1 MMTALPFPINPIELE
16 LLVGVAIVL
25 IIVAS
30 FLLLFFSAIIGAG
43 VARLLYIGGSFCAR
57 KIRSSWPVD
66 AARPVTVMAP
76 R

>member
-1 MMTALPFPINPIELE
+1 MMTALPFSMNPIELE
-16 LLVGVAIVL
+16 LLVGIAIVL

-43 VARLLYIGGSFCAR
+43 VARLLSVGGSFCAR
-57 KIRSSWPVD
+57 KIRRSWPVD
-66 AARPVTVMAP
+66 AARPVNVMAL